1 MKNRMGT
8 KHYFEVHL
16 DWLKAR
22 EGMISMNSPA
32 RNIYVNTS
40 QEFSTESHYW
50 TPEHLFLSSLSSA
63 YMTTCLSN
71 AQTIGFEMI
80 DFNCHAVGLVE
91 VVDGHYRFTKID
103 LFPKIFVKNR
113 REIKKA
119 ELAMEK
125 TNNDC
130 LVINSLVTAVY
141 YHCEVLPGPEMTVDK
156 AGKRLES
163 LTV

>member
-1 MKNRMGT
+1 MKNRMRM

-22 EGMISMNSPA
+22 EGMVSMNSLA

-71 AQTIGFEMI
+71 ALTAGFEMV

-103 LFPKIFVKNR
+103 LFPKISVKNR
-113 REIKKA
+113 QEIKKA

-130 LVINSLVTAVY
+130 LVINSLVSGVY
-141 YHCEVLPGPEMTVDK
+141 YHCEVLTDSEMTVNK
-156 AGKRLES
+156 AGKREVS
-163 LTV
+163 LTP